1 MKTTRKPFIVV
12 MIGLAMSLAA
22 FTTTMSCSA
31 KTGNSNEKE
40 RITASHPEDSVVL
53 NDSTYSVS
61 DVKETIDS
69 LKNNL
74 KTVLILRENLINEV
88 DEYIRYVAPRS
99 KMSATNI
106 IDICLQY
113 EYDITMLLCQGHL
126 ETHFGTT
133 GINVFGIAGKRYT
146 HPDQAVQDY
155 VKLMSSKYIINR
167 STEEVLRAG
176 VNMENN
182 KKVKY
187 AGNPNYG
194 RELAGIRDN
203 ILKSTNIHK
212 LFNELLSKRK
222 LIS

>member
-12 MIGLAMSLAA
+12 MIGLTMSLAA

-31 KTGNSNEKE
+31 KTGDSNEKE
-40 RITASHPEDSVVL
+40 RITVSHPEDSVVL
-53 NDSTYSVS
+53 NDSTYSVL

-74 KTVLILRENLINEV
+74 DSVLILRENLISEV
-88 DEYIRYVAPRS
+88 DGYIRSVAPHS

-133 GINVFGIAGKRYT
+133 GRNVFGIVGKRYT

-182 KKVKY
+182 KKAKY

-194 RELAGIRDN
+194 RELTGIRNN
-203 ILKSTNIHK
+203 ILKSTNILK
-212 LFNELLSKRK
+212 LFNELLTKRK

>member
-1 MKTTRKPFIVV
+1 
-12 MIGLAMSLAA
+12 MSLAA
-22 FTTTMSCSA
+22 FTTMMSCSA
-31 KTGNSNEKE
+31 KTSDSNEKE
-40 RITASHPEDSVVL
+40 RITVSHPEDSVVL

-74 KTVLILRENLINEV
+74 ESVLILRENLISEV
-88 DEYIRYVAPRS
+88 DGYIHSVAPRS

-133 GINVFGIAGKRYT
+133 GRNVFGIVGKRYT

-167 STEEVLRAG
+167 STEEVLRA
-176 VNMENN
+176 
-182 KKVKY
+182 
-187 AGNPNYG
+187 AD
-194 RELAGIRDN
+194 RRDRR
-203 ILKSTNIHK
+203 LDHHD
-212 LFNELLSKRK
+212 LCGLLSAASYPLAKRAGGGI
-222 LIS
+222 LYDPDPVEPDRYDRVPRVDAA